1 MSTISNSLSILISTM
16 KVQSIIARRFDRLSV
31 HGLGFSDFI
40 ILNVLTNAP
49 EEKMRRI
56 DLAEKIGLT
65 ASGVTRLLLPMEK
78 TGFVNR
84 ESNQRDARV
93 SYVVITAAGKKI
105 FEEAKQTAELV
116 AKELLPTVKARDLK
130 FLSETLFALGGNA
143 Y

>member
-1 MSTISNSLSILISTM
+1 MSNISNSLSILISTM

-49 EEKMRRI
+49 EEKLRRI
-56 DLAEKIGLT
+56 DLAKKIGLT

-105 FEEAKQTAELV
+105 FEEARQTAELV